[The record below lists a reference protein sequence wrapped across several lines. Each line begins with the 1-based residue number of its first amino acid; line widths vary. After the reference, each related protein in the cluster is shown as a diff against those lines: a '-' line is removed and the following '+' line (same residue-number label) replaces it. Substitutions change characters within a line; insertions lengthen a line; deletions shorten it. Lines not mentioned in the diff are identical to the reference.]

1 MKELVEGGNIYI
13 ATPPLYLVKKGN
25 KKVYAWNDDVRDN
38 IEKDLGNGVSIER
51 YKVLG
56 EMNADQLWDT
66 TMNPESRTLRLI
78 TLNQD
83 NSQDAERWFATLMG
97 DEVPPRRKFIE
108 ENAKYAKIDV

>member
-1 MKELVEGGNIYI
+1 
-13 ATPPLYLVKKGN
+13 
-25 KKVYAWNDDVRDN
+25 
-38 IEKDLGNGVSIER
+38 
-51 YKVLG
+51 
-56 EMNADQLWDT
+56 
-66 TMNPESRTLRLI
+66 MNPESRTLRLI